1 MPTVVNKDGLGPG
14 PEPHYDVSRRLSL
27 NSFVITP
34 SDTAELP
41 VAISRI
47 NCGGAGTVSLVDVFG
62 EVVSFT
68 VVAGQTLEHVTKKVM
83 ATGTSAT
90 PLTGMV

>member
-1 MPTVVNKDGLGPG
+1 MATVVNKDGLGPG
-14 PEPHYDVSRRLSL
+14 PESHMDVSRRLSS

-41 VAISRI
+41 VAISKI
-47 NCGGAGTVSLVDVFG
+47 NCGGAGTITLVDIFG
-62 EVVSFT
+62 ELVAFT